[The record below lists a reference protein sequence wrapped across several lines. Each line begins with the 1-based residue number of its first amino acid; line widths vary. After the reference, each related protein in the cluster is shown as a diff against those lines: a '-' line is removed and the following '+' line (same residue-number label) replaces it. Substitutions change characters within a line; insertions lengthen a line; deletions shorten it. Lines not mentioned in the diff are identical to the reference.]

1 VESRDDE
8 ARKFRIEI
16 SIIDVAERLYG
27 FEIDY
32 EKCTR
37 GNVQRQK
44 NIVMKNGRDTILVSR
59 DDTWKFWDT
68 ARDKSSHGEIGG
80 DIFNF
85 VQWQEGGRET
95 FNLGKVRQKL
105 RSFSGQHPPIVSRP
119 KQENNDIKIKDLDFV
134 RKFIAERSHAETSN
148 YLEGR
153 GISQQTLQNP
163 LFKNRVLKG
172 FDGAVI
178 FPHFD
183 ATGVCGYEVRS
194 TDLKTFTKKGFKGL
208 WYSQIP
214 LPTERIIFVESAIE
228 ALSHYQLKQPKNAA
242 YYSPGGNWDPD
253 TVGKL
258 IEKVMQKYP
267 DAKIVSAFN
276 NDEGGEK
283 HAQKLDEHASRVGR
297 TTERD
302 MPKTLGNDWNNDL
315 TTRLAAP
322 DDLKKKQLNSLSR

>member
-1 VESRDDE
+1 MDSRIDE
-8 ARKFRIEI
+8 AKRFRIEI
-16 SIIDVAERLYG
+16 SILDVAERLYG

-59 DDTWKFWDT
+59 EDTWKFWDT

-85 VQWQEGGRET
+85 VQWQEGGREI

-105 RSFSGQHPPIVSRP
+105 RSFIGQHTSIVSRQP
-119 KQENNDIKIKDLDFV
+119 KQETNDAKDFAFV
-134 RKFIAERSHAETSN
+134 RKFISERSHAETSS

-163 LFKNRVLKG
+163 LFRNRVLKG

-183 ATGVCGYEVRS
+183 ATGACGYEVRS
-194 TDLKTFTKKGFKGL
+194 IDLKSFTKKGSKGL

-214 LPTERIIFVESAIE
+214 LPTEQLIFVESAIE

-242 YYSPGGNWDPD
+242 YFSPGGNWSPD
-253 TVGKL
+253 TVGTL

-267 DAKIVSAFN
+267 AAKIVSAFN
-276 NDEGGEK
+276 NDKGGEN
-283 HAQKLDEHASRVGR
+283 HAQKLDEHASRIGR

-302 MPKTLGNDWNNDL
+302 MPKTLGTDWNNDL
-315 TTRLAAP
+315 TARLVAP
-322 DDLKKKQLNSLSR
+322 DDLKKTLKLTK